1 MVKGKYTPLI
11 AYIALIVAL
20 ILMREYWLLHRT
32 ALHVDE
38 SMSFIISAYNQYGF
52 DKPFPGVVTM
62 TGDELRHAMW
72 FNDPTFSGMLHDL
85 KQLWVFNRDTPH
97 SNLYYSLLRIWF
109 TGVESTGMA
118 FTLGWAGQLN
128 IVLSACSMLMLGYLA
143 FRMFGS
149 HIISFFAI
157 LIGFIGAGT
166 ISNTI
171 FARPYQ
177 LQETMFVAFMLM
189 SFIFIRDQRKSFMFM
204 IGYGVVA
211 AFTLLTGYFAIIYVG
226 IIMLFI
232 LIMALVLCERDY
244 VPLIKR
250 AVVFTVTTCVVG
262 YLIYPPYLFVTGGR
276 QSEAMSKTGELA
288 QNFALSI
295 KSFELLQWYYP
306 LIFMAAALSLVL
318 AIVLIS
324 TRKERRFISAW
335 FIVLASSVA
344 IWYAIVMFFAPYKI
358 PRYVYPVLPIVCMVY
373 CFIAY
378 AINIKSKYLAY
389 AFMAVT
395 VWMTVETFIDMS
407 KVEYQPAP
415 LAAQCKYSAKGEAAF
430 IIEAAYRLNAL
441 TDCLSNEKHIISSS
455 RSDIEYIKANDSIKY
470 IISDFD
476 IDGMDKVDSSG
487 YFRVYKIR

>member
-11 AYIALIVAL
+11 AYIAIIVAL
-20 ILMREYWLLHRT
+20 ILLREYWLLHRT

-72 FNDPTFSGMLHDL
+72 FNDPTLSGMLHDL

-128 IVLSACSMLMLGYLA
+128 IALSVCSMLMLGCLA

-149 HIISFFAI
+149 HVIAIFAI
-157 LIGFIGAGT
+157 FIGFIGAGA

-177 LQETMFVAFMLM
+177 LQETMFVGFMLM
-189 SFIFIRDQRKSFMFM
+189 SFIFIQNQKKKVLFMV
-204 IGYGVVA
+204 GYGVVA
-211 AFTLLTGYFAIIYVG
+211 ALTLLTGYFAIIYVAL
-226 IIMLFI
+226 IMLFI
-232 LIMALVLCERDY
+232 LILALFMCEGDY
-244 VPLIKR
+244 KGLLKR
-250 AVVFTVTTCVVG
+250 ALTFTISTCIVG

-276 QSEAMSKTGELA
+276 QNEAMSKTGELA
-288 QNFALSI
+288 QNIALSM
-295 KSFELLQWYYP
+295 KSFDLLEWYYP
-306 LIFMAAALSLVL
+306 LIFMAAALSLAL
-318 AIVLIS
+318 AIALIV
-324 TRKERRFISAW
+324 TRKESRFVSSW
-335 FIVLASSVA
+335 FIVLVSSLA

-358 PRYVYPVLPIVCMVY
+358 PRYVYPILPMVGMVY

-378 AINIKSKYLAY
+378 AINTKSKYLAY
-389 AFMAVT
+389 AFMAAAA
-395 VWMTVETFIDMS
+395 WMTLDTFIS
-407 KVEYQPAP
+407 TGRVEYQPAP
-415 LAAQCKYSAKGEAAF
+415 IAAQCKYSAKGEAAF

-441 TDCLSNEKHIISSS
+441 TDCLSNEKHIIAS
-455 RSDIEYIKANDSIKY
+455 RRIEIPALKDNPSIKY
-470 IISDFD
+470 LISDFD
-476 IDGMDKVDSSG
+476 IEGMDKVDSSG

>member
-1 MVKGKYTPLI
+1 MIKGKCAPLI
-11 AYIALIVAL
+11 SYIFVIAIL

-52 DKPFPGVVTM
+52 DKPFPGIVTM

-128 IVLSACSMLMLGYLA
+128 IALSACSMLMLGCLA

-149 HIISFFAI
+149 HVIAIFAI
-157 LIGFIGAGT
+157 FIGFIGAGT

-177 LQETMFVAFMLM
+177 LQETMFVAFMIM
-189 SFIFIRDQRKSFMFM
+189 SFIFISDQRKSLKFM

-226 IIMLFI
+226 IIMLLI
-232 LIMALVLCERDY
+232 LIMALALCERDY
-244 VPLIKR
+244 ISLTKR
-250 AVVFTVTTCVVG
+250 AAVFIVTTCVAG
-262 YLIYPPYLFVTGGR
+262 YLIYPPYLFVSGGR
-276 QSEAMSKTGELA
+276 QSEAISKTGELA
-288 QNFALSI
+288 QNVALSI

-306 LIFMAAALSLVL
+306 FIFMVALVSVVL
-318 AIVLIS
+318 AVILFVI
-324 TRKERRFISAW
+324 RKERRFTSAW
-335 FIVLASSVA
+335 YVVMALSVA

-395 VWMTVETFIDMS
+395 AWMTADTFVNTG

-415 LAAQCKYSAKGEAAF
+415 IAAQCKYSANGEAAF

-441 TDCLSNEKHIISSS
+441 TDCLSNEKHIIASN
-455 RSDIEYIKANDSIKY
+455 RSEIPKIEDDQSVKY
-470 IISDFD
+470 LISDFD
-476 IDGMDKVDSSG
+476 IEGMDKVDSSG